1 MLGHMKIQ
9 AQSASY
15 NVGYKTKIKM
25 YEEIAKN
32 PEKILALVENLCQ
45 MDEERG
51 TVMEETGFTF
61 RETLDAVSFL
71 HNLLIGI
78 ELMN

>member
-1 MLGHMKIQ
+1 MKTQ

-15 NVGYKTKIKM
+15 NVGYKSKIKM

-32 PEKILALVENLCQ
+32 PDKILALAENLCLT
-45 MDEERG
+45 DEERG
-51 TVMEETGFTF
+51 IAMEETGFTF

-71 HNLLIGI
+71 HALLIGI
-78 ELMN
+78 ELMRN